1 MSMTIPV
8 LASLK
13 LSTLTCM
20 SYLVEPF
27 AHCAVCC
34 SSAFCKASMPSA
46 GTLAARFS
54 MVMVPTD
61 AAAAVAG
68 FHALIGLTGSAH
80 AQTTSAAASAAVIRL
95 DILDH
100 SPNLNVLFLNNS
112 RYCEEVLH
120 FAIRRDNSG
129 SPMLTR
135 MTQFSVVALVVLTGC
150 HISDAPTSKAAAPD
164 VLSSDA
170 GSVRISGLSQFH
182 QTALVVT
189 DACRTFKYETDRQA
203 AARAT
208 IDQTLGSQASGLP
221 GGLQLTVESLSLRM
235 RCHTAG
241 AGALS
246 SYCAAEASLA
256 LAATAKDRNGQAIS
270 VTASKDATAQV
281 AVG

>member
-1 MSMTIPV
+1 
-8 LASLK
+8 
-13 LSTLTCM
+13 
-20 SYLVEPF
+20 
-27 AHCAVCC
+27 
-34 SSAFCKASMPSA
+34 
-46 GTLAARFS
+46 
-54 MVMVPTD
+54 
-61 AAAAVAG
+61 
-68 FHALIGLTGSAH
+68 
-80 AQTTSAAASAAVIRL
+80 
-95 DILDH
+95 
-100 SPNLNVLFLNNS
+100 
-112 RYCEEVLH
+112 
-120 FAIRRDNSG
+120 
-129 SPMLTR
+129 MLTR

-281 AVG
+281 AVGFFISVLCADGMPAVTKAVDSALAGALADIQNGVTARTGIPAR